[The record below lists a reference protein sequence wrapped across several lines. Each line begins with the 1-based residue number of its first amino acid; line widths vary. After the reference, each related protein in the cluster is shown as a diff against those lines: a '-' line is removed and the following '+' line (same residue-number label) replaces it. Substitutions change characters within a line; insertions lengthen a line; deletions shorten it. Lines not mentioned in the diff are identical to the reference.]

1 MDELCLSNEDIG
13 KNRSSLRSFLR
24 TTSGTYFPKFAERA
38 CFGVLKVKEREIV
51 WLEIPFGGQ
60 TILSLDTQTI
70 EKYLD
75 KLEAKTTVGELLAV
89 KAQAQ
94 GLKLVDIP
102 EADEIYTREWALNT
116 AAVTKL
122 LLGD

>member
-1 MDELCLSNEDIG
+1 MDELCLANEDSG
-13 KNRSSLRSFLR
+13 KNRRCLRSFLR
-24 TTSGTYFPKFAERA
+24 TA
-38 CFGVLKVKEREIV
+38 
-51 WLEIPFGGQ
+51 
-60 TILSLDTQTI
+60 LDTQTI

-122 LLGD
+122 LLGA

>member
-1 MDELCLSNEDIG
+1 MRVSQSVQKGLV
-13 KNRSSLRSFLR
+13 
-24 TTSGTYFPKFAERA
+24 
-38 CFGVLKVKEREIV
+38 FGVLKVKEREVV

-60 TILSLDTQTI
+60 TVLSLDTQTI

-75 KLEAKTTVGELLAV
+75 KLEAKTTVGELLAI

-94 GLKLVDIP
+94 GLKLADTP
-102 EADEIYTREWALNT
+102 EADEVYTREWALNT

>member
-1 MDELCLSNEDIG
+1 MIIYRTLTKIQHIG
-13 KNRSSLRSFLR
+13 YLFRIFFFITAQRIHR
-24 TTSGTYFPKFAERA
+24 TP
-38 CFGVLKVKEREIV
+38 L
-51 WLEIPFGGQ
+51 
-60 TILSLDTQTI
+60 